1 MTAQMIPFDTTVT
14 IREDI
19 PKYVRLP
26 HQAIGY
32 LEEKIRSAMWWPE
45 VLRVQRPDGLV
56 GTSLLKQIAMS
67 AAIRADERK
76 HEFCWRYKAEVS
88 FDMRPWITSRHAKA
102 PIPFL
107 SKTDGDTPGRRHSQN
122 PFPLPG
128 SLAGE
133 VRRPD
138 VVIVE
143 NEGNR
148 WPGRGA
154 VDHDGMAQWPN
165 LLRLVE
171 VKFPGDTW
179 GKGQEEDY
187 VGIAGDNH
195 HMTVLKVSGGEEHAK
210 ELVEAAIAA
219 GFLGKVA
226 GRLLLRARLR
236 SKIPVPQAAWFEP
249 WSALE
254 GAAGSAASGVAALW
268 DTAAQGV
275 RELSADTQAW
285 LRQSAQWLFE
295 QGRWITEASA
305 AGHDHEWH
313 YLDDTNQ
320 AVSRYTTAELKAAW
334 QQIRQQTDLTVQQL
348 RQIDWGQVCITMSG
362 GMAVVVL
369 VIDGVLVPVVLT
381 QALVGALAA
390 LVAIT
395 ATAGDAALMAAL
407 TSPPNFSFTAN
418 GSHDEFFP

>member
-1 MTAQMIPFDTTVT
+1 MAPQMIPVDTTVT

-26 HQAIGY
+26 HQAMGY

-107 SKTDGDTPGRRHSQN
+107 SKSDGDTPGRRHSQN

-128 SLAGE
+128 SLAGD

-148 WPGRGA
+148 WPGRGT

-179 GKGQEEDY
+179 GENQERDY
-187 VGIAGDNH
+187 LGIAGDNR
-195 HMTVLKVSGGEEHAK
+195 HMTVLKVSGGEERAK
-210 ELVEAAIAA
+210 AMVEAAIAA

-236 SKIPVPQAAWFEP
+236 SKIPVPQ
-249 WSALE
+249 
-254 GAAGSAASGVAALW
+254 
-268 DTAAQGV
+268 
-275 RELSADTQAW
+275 
-285 LRQSAQWLFE
+285 
-295 QGRWITEASA
+295 
-305 AGHDHEWH
+305 
-313 YLDDTNQ
+313 
-320 AVSRYTTAELKAAW
+320 AAW

-407 TSPPNFSFTAN
+407 TSPPNFSFTSN

>member
-1 MTAQMIPFDTTVT
+1 MAAQMIPVDTTVT

-26 HQAIGY
+26 HQAMGY

-179 GKGQEEDY
+179 GENQERDY
-187 VGIAGDNH
+187 LGIAGDNR
-195 HMTVLKVSGGEEHAK
+195 HMTVLKVSGGEERAK
-210 ELVEAAIAA
+210 AMVEAAIAA

-254 GAAGSAASGVAALW
+254 GAADSAASGVAALW
-268 DTAAQGV
+268 DTAAQGA
-275 RELSADTQAW
+275 RELSDDTQAW
-285 LRQSAQWLFE
+285 LRQEAQWLFE
-295 QGRWITEASA
+295 QGRWITEAHA
-305 AGHDHEWH
+305 AGHEWH
-313 YLDDTNQ
+313 YLDDANR
-320 AVSRYTTAELKAAW
+320 AVSRYTAAELKAAW

-407 TSPPNFSFTAN
+407 TSPPNFSFTSN

>member
-1 MTAQMIPFDTTVT
+1 MAAQMIPVDTTVT

-26 HQAIGY
+26 HQAMGY

-45 VLRVQRPDGLV
+45 VLRVQRSDGLV

-88 FDMRPWITSRHAKA
+88 FDMRPWQTSRRAKA

-107 SKTDGDTPGRRHSQN
+107 NKTDGDTPGRRHSQN

-254 GAAGSAASGVAALW
+254 GAAGSTANGVAALW
-268 DTAAQGV
+268 DTAAQGAC
-275 RELSADTQAW
+275 ELSDETQAW

-295 QGRWITEASA
+295 QGRWITEANA
-305 AGHDHEWH
+305 TGHEWH
-313 YLDDTNQ
+313 YLDDANH
-320 AVSRYTTAELKAAW
+320 AVQRYTAAELKAAW

-369 VIDGVLVPVVLT
+369 IIDGVLVPVVLT

-390 LVAIT
+390 LVVIT

-407 TSPPNFSFTAN
+407 TSPPNFSFTSN

>member
-1 MTAQMIPFDTTVT
+1 MAAQMIPVDTTMT

-26 HQAIGY
+26 HQAMGY

-45 VLRVQRPDGLV
+45 VLRVQRSDGLV

-88 FDMRPWITSRHAKA
+88 FDMRPWITNEYP

-107 SKTDGDTPGRRHSQN
+107 SQTDGDIPGRRHSQN
-122 PFPLPG
+122 PFPLSG

-195 HMTVLKVSGGEEHAK
+195 HMTVLKVSGGE
-210 ELVEAAIAA
+210 
-219 GFLGKVA
+219 
-226 GRLLLRARLR
+226 
-236 SKIPVPQAAWFEP
+236 
-249 WSALE
+249 
-254 GAAGSAASGVAALW
+254 
-268 DTAAQGV
+268 
-275 RELSADTQAW
+275 
-285 LRQSAQWLFE
+285 
-295 QGRWITEASA
+295 
-305 AGHDHEWH
+305 
-313 YLDDTNQ
+313 
-320 AVSRYTTAELKAAW
+320 
-334 QQIRQQTDLTVQQL
+334 
-348 RQIDWGQVCITMSG
+348 
-362 GMAVVVL
+362 
-369 VIDGVLVPVVLT
+369 
-381 QALVGALAA
+381 
-390 LVAIT
+390 
-395 ATAGDAALMAAL
+395 
-407 TSPPNFSFTAN
+407 
-418 GSHDEFFP
+418 